1 MRRLELTRF
10 ARSTLYQLLFGFGEA
25 ILDLVRDIPSD
36 PDTDLDPARRS
47 PSAAAGKQEQS
58 VGIDDDTT
66 RSMIAQLDRFRWKV
80 DLKVERARQ
89 LRAADRS
96 WMGVPTSSDPY
107 VKIQL
112 GSQTHK
118 TKPMNK
124 TLDPV
129 WNQCYELEL
138 GAGFGAGLTDK
149 VRLTV

>member
-1 MRRLELTRF
+1 MRD
-10 ARSTLYQLLFGFGEA
+10 S
-25 ILDLVRDIPSD
+25 
-36 PDTDLDPARRS
+36 DTDLDPAKRS
-47 PSAAAGKQEQS
+47 SSTAAGEQEPS
-58 VGIDDDTT
+58 ISIEDDTT
-66 RSMIAQLDRFRWKV
+66 RALIAQLDRFKWKV

-112 GSQTHK
+112 GSQMHK
-118 TKPMNK
+118 TKPVNK

-138 GAGFGAGLTDK
+138 GAGYGAGLTDK
-149 VRLTV
+149 LRLTV